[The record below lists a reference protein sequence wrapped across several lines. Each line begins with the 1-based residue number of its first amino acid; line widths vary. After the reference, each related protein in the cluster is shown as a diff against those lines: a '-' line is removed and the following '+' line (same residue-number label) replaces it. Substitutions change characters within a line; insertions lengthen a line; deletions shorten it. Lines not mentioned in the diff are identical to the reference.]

1 MPFRIPRANREPL
14 IIADTP
20 TLAAYPHLKAADLA
34 GAQLRYTDAT
44 GGSFAECDLSGAD
57 LQDTYLDRA
66 SFQRAKLTGANLS
79 GATAKRAGFARADLS
94 GANLRGA
101 SLTGASFQRA
111 NLSGAD
117 VSGADLRDAD
127 FSGADLRGLIWDE
140 VTRFNGATCN
150 PETQLSEGD
159 MAFKHCP
166 NDRPTRFIP
175 DTAPAARAA

>member
-14 IIADTP
+14 IVGDTP
-20 TLAAYPHLKAADLA
+20 TLSGFQLPRGTDLV
-34 GAQLRYTDAT
+34 GAQLRFVDAT
-44 GGSFAECDLSGAD
+44 GGNFAECDLSGAD

-66 SFQRAKLTGANLS
+66 SFQRAKLIGANLS

-117 VSGADLRDAD
+117 VSGADLRDVD
-127 FSGADLRGLIWDE
+127 LSGAKLTGLIWDE
-140 VTRFNGATCN
+140 ATRFNGATCN

-175 DTAPAARAA
+175 DTAPSARAA